1 MRSEVLRYGGL
12 KGIIFPDPSPPNFT
26 SPTSQMMLHPCLI
39 KNNNKN
45 SDDRPLLKTKNK
57 PKKVFVFFFL
67 KKTFFQGEVNR
78 SLLLLQVQRL
88 SPSVRSKDRN
98 SRLLVV
104 SFDGKK
110 MRLLLPLQVKKS
122 YFL

>member
-1 MRSEVLRYGGL
+1 MTVPFS
-12 KGIIFPDPSPPNFT
+12 KQKIN
-26 SPTSQMMLHPCLI
+26 Q
-39 KNNNKN
+39 
-45 SDDRPLLKTKNK
+45 
-57 PKKVFVFFFL
+57 KKFLFFFFK